1 MANDKLP
8 CGIGPRTA
16 VFLRGRYPRDRA
28 KLIAVQFRVSV
39 STAQRW
45 LDGTAPTTSQLE
57 AMFALW
63 GADFLRVVF
72 AEAFVLQDSSAAVDA
87 HLQGGINLLQQLGNP
102 ADLLRHTHDGLRPE
116 HSRPHRTAWRQLYP
130 VPRWR
135 CHCRSEPH
143 AGHHLRQ
150 QIQPRYNG
158 ELRPPRAPRGTAR
171 TSHPA
176 TEELDA
182 RLEDFGQKLEAARAA
197 QAGARVTAAAGSD
210 QRGRGV

>member
-1 MANDKLP
+1 MVKDNFP

-28 KLIAVQFRVSV
+28 KLIAGQFRVSV

-45 LDGTAPTTSQLE
+45 LDGTAPTTGQLE

-72 AEAFVLQDSSAAVDA
+72 AEAFVLHDSSAAVDA
-87 HLQGGINLLQQLGNP
+87 HIQGGINLLQQRGNP

-116 HSRPHRTAWRQLYP
+116 HSGPHRTAWRQLYP
-130 VPRWR
+130 VPRGR
-135 CHCRSEPH
+135 CHCRSDPH

-150 QIQPRYNG
+150 QIQPRYDG
-158 ELRPPRAPRGTAR
+158 KLHPLRAPLGTAR
-171 TSHPA
+171 TPPRA
-176 TEELDA
+176 MEELDA
-182 RLEDFGQKLEAARAA
+182 WLEDFGQKLEAARAA
-197 QAGARVTAAAGSD
+197 QAGARVTAAAGRD